1 MSEELEKRR
10 VSIVIPVYNNA
21 ETLNELFSR
30 LIVSISTFRSIQFEI
45 LVINDGSSDNSLEVM
60 LDLSRKNMEFASFKI
75 IDLEGNFGQLGALFA
90 GYQNASGDAVISMSA
105 DLQDPPE
112 VISHL
117 LEKWLNEFD
126 LVIGVRAERSD
137 SLLWR
142 LSSKFAYRIITS
154 KHKKM
159 PRGGF
164 DYYLMSRSILNYV
177 LVMNGRYR
185 FLPTDLLQI
194 DPSTA
199 YVNYHRP
206 ARVQGKSGYSLY
218 DRMQVFLTAMIDTS
232 YKWIQFFSIV
242 GICFSTF
249 GVLLMSTVIYGYL
262 NNDVP
267 FQGFTLIIC
276 LILIS
281 SGLQFII
288 LALIGEY
295 VWRTYDISRNKPLY
309 VIRNQRHFQ
318 LKN

>member
-1 MSEELEKRR
+1 MSQEEERR

-21 ETLNELFSR
+21 ATLNELISR
-30 LIVSISTFRSIQFEI
+30 LIVSISSFRDIEFEI
-45 LVINDGSSDNSLEVM
+45 LIINDGSSDNSLDLM
-60 LDLSRKNMEFASFKI
+60 LELSRKNTDIASFKI

-90 GYQNASGDAVISMSA
+90 GYENASGDAVISMSA

-112 VISHL
+112 VVSQFL
-117 LEKWLNEFD
+117 QKWLNNFD

-142 LSSKFAYRIITS
+142 LSSKIAYQIITS

-164 DYYLMSRSILNYV
+164 DYYLMSRNILNYI
-177 LVMNGRYR
+177 LEMHGRYR

-194 DPSTA
+194 DPSTS

-206 ARVQGKSGYSLY
+206 ARVHGKSGYSLY

-232 YKWIQFFSIV
+232 YKWIQLFSLV
-242 GICFSTF
+242 GVIFSTC
-249 GVLLMSTVIYGYL
+249 GVILMSTVIYGYL

-288 LALIGEY
+288 LSLIGEY
-295 VWRTYDISRNKPLY
+295 VWRTYDIARNKPLY
-309 VIRNQRHFQ
+309 LIRSQRCFQ
-318 LKN
+318 SKN

>member
-1 MSEELEKRR
+1 MSKEIEKQC
-10 VSIVIPVYNNA
+10 VSIIIPVYNNA
-21 ETLNELFSR
+21 GTLDELISR
-30 LIVSISTFRSIQFEI
+30 LIVSICQIRNIQFEI
-45 LVINDGSSDNSLEVM
+45 LFVNDGSSDNSLELM
-60 LDLSRKNMEFASFKI
+60 LDLSQKNMEFADFKV

-90 GYQNASGDAVISMSA
+90 GYQNASGEAVISMSA

-112 VISHL
+112 VIPHL
-117 LEKWLNEFD
+117 LAKWLSKFD

-142 LSSKFAYRIITS
+142 LSSKIAYQIITS
-154 KHKKM
+154 RHKKM

-164 DYYLMSRSILNYV
+164 DYYLMSRSILNYI
-177 LVMNGRYR
+177 LEMHGRYR

-206 ARVQGKSGYSLY
+206 ARVQGKSGYSLF
-218 DRMQVFLTAMIDTS
+218 DRLQVFLTAMVDTS
-232 YKWIQFFSIV
+232 YKWIQFFSLV
-242 GICFSTF
+242 GIFFSTC

-288 LALIGEY
+288 LSLIGEY
-295 VWRTYDISRNKPLY
+295 VWRTYDIARNKPLF

-318 LKN
+318 LNN